1 MEEGRIN
8 MKNRFI
14 PAFVMLTA
22 GLICALFSIVKKWDI
37 TYSLVLLL
45 FVLLIFYCIG
55 KIAAR
60 IIAGMQAENLAQ
72 QKQRELE
79 EEARAKAEEEKA
91 QKEAEN
97 IEQEENKETQM
108 NEG

>member
-1 MEEGRIN
+1 

-22 GLICALFSIVKKWDI
+22 GLICALFSIVKKWDV

-45 FVLLIFYCIG
+45 FVLLIFYAIG

-60 IIAGMQAENLAQ
+60 IIAYMQAENTAQ
-72 QKQRELE
+72 QKQKQLE
-79 EEARAKAEEEKA
+79 EEARRKAEEEKEETA
-91 QKEAEN
+91 VSDE
-97 IEQEENKETQM
+97 EENGEDVKETT
-108 NEG
+108 E

>member
-1 MEEGRIN
+1 

-22 GLICALFSIVKKWDI
+22 GLICALFSIVKKWDV

-45 FVLLIFYCIG
+45 FVLLIFYAIG

-60 IIAGMQAENLAQ
+60 IIAYMQAENTAQ
-72 QKQRELE
+72 QKQKQLE
-79 EEARAKAEEEKA
+79 EEARRKAE
-91 QKEAEN
+91 
-97 IEQEENKETQM
+97 
-108 NEG
+108 

>member
-1 MEEGRIN
+1 

-22 GLICALFSIVKKWDI
+22 GLICALFSIVKKWDV

-79 EEARAKAEEEKA
+79 EEARKRAEEEKA
-91 QKEAEN
+91 QKQAEDG
-97 IEQEENKETQM
+97 EQEDSIEAQM
-108 NEG
+108 DEEQRV

>member
-1 MEEGRIN
+1 

-22 GLICALFSIVKKWDI
+22 GLICALFSIVKKWDV

-45 FVLLIFYCIG
+45 FVLLIFYAIG

-60 IIAGMQAENLAQ
+60 IIAYMQTENTAQ
-72 QKQRELE
+72 QKQKQLE
-79 EEARAKAEEEKA
+79 EEARRKAEEEKEETA
-91 QKEAEN
+91 VSDE
-97 IEQEENKETQM
+97 EENGEDVKETT
-108 NEG
+108 E